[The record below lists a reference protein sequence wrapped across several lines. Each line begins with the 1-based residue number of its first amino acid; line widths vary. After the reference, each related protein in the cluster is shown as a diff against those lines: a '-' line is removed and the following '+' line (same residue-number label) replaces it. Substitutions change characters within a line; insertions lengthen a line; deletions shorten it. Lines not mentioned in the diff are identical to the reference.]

1 MRLCTTAINYESI
14 SFWVA
19 IGSFLTSVAAVLI
32 ARSSLSQAKQVA
44 DRDRRDWSQRK
55 WFDLYFKAN
64 EVYDSLD
71 RFQTLYDAAAPC
83 TTEFQKDWNDLMFLI
98 REVHA
103 MALVFPK
110 NSVIDEILSCTAVFK
125 DRAEALSKC
134 RLKKVFNAVEGIR
147 QKALVDPTVL
157 G

>member
-1 MRLCTTAINYESI
+1 MNYAI

-19 IGSFLTSVAAVLI
+19 IASFLTSVAAVLI
-32 ARSSLSQAKQVA
+32 AWSSLSQAKQVA
-44 DRDRRDWSQRK
+44 DRDRRDWRQRK

-71 RFQTLYDAAAPC
+71 HFQTLYSDATPC
-83 TTEFQKDWNDLMFLI
+83 TEESQKEKDWNRMMFI
-98 REVHA
+98 TRQVQT

-110 NSVIDEILSCTAVFK
+110 NSVADEFLSSALFK
-125 DRAEALSKC
+125 DPAEALSKS
-134 RLKKVFNAVEGIR
+134 RLNKVFNALEGIR
-147 QKALVDPTVL
+147 QEALVDPAVL